1 MADWI
6 PELMRLNS
14 KREKGLITDKQFKI
28 AEKALVPPALIGVP
42 FLETITYEIDNAT
55 TGFLNLRSKVGS
67 YLHGNAEPGLE
78 IYKGIQQSNTDK
90 DFVVLDQFEPELV
103 LSRSAVQG
111 AVDALRSGKV
121 DRYKSDDVI
130 SGWTDL
136 RGIDYVVQR
145 SSEWDEKLGEPTG
158 LVSLNTMGNYWG
170 CHTPVPLSALTKA
183 AEILQLFPNP

>member
-6 PELMRLNS
+6 PELIRLNS
-14 KREKGLITDKQFKI
+14 KRENGLITDKQFKI
-28 AEKALVPPALIGVP
+28 AEKALVPPSLIGVP

-78 IYKGIQQSNTDK
+78 IYKRIRQSDTDK
-90 DFVVLDQFEPELV
+90 DLVVFEPELV

-158 LVSLNTMGNYWG
+158 LVSLNTMGNYWEG
-170 CHTPVPLSALTKA
+170 HTPVPLSALTAA

>member
-6 PELMRLNS
+6 PELIRLNS

-28 AEKALVPPALIGVP
+28 AEKALVPPSLVGVP

-78 IYKGIQQSNTDK
+78 IYKGIRQSDTDK
-90 DFVVLDQFEPELV
+90 DFVFFERELV

-111 AVDALRSGKV
+111 AVHALRRGKKPI
-121 DRYKSDDVI
+121 DQKVI
-130 SGWTDL
+130 SGCTDL
-136 RGIDYVVQR
+136 RRGIDYVVQS

-158 LVSLNTMGNYWG
+158 LVSLNTMGNYWE
-170 CHTPVPLSALTKA
+170 CHTPVPLSALTTA